1 MSKSSRAA
9 AAVDD
14 KDSIKSISRSS
25 EERKLPEVVVLS
37 MNLHGFIE
45 IPLPAIDQVSKL
57 RQIPDKIDMLRALYV
72 QPVPPGMTLIQMR
85 ATALGVS
92 NYLSPEDVEAQN
104 NLITKTLMKYPT
116 IVNGIEQDV
125 EVCER
130 FAKDISGKLKQH
142 MLDEYEINGT
152 GPAQRKK
159 IATIIEEKKE
169 DARKRM
175 LKDPKE
181 KDETPEEAAFFH
193 QLISPYSYRVK
204 VYRESQLYTDKQ
216 FVRDSEHLHQL
227 DSVLTGELEC
237 RIMNVRGSPD
247 VLRIL
252 SPDFRADKGALV
264 QDRHMIHLSTILNYL
279 HSMGVK
285 KVIFLDSTCSV
296 IGNKYTYGT
305 LGSEYPRQMN
315 IYDDPDF
322 ARLFLADTVP
332 NFPGGNKKNKSKKIR
347 RSRRYKKQ
355 IIESLK
361 SKVNSLAHKV
371 YEVGQNVG
379 NKVYEVGQNVGN
391 KAYEV
396 GQNVGH
402 KTYEVGQNVG
412 HKTYEYVRPVY
423 NRAVETAH
431 YMSGYSKQDS
441 KKPEQLDLVS
451 QSQQESDEPEKYEL
465 AEEPVLMGGFKNNH
479 RKSKLNK
486 IR

>member
-14 KDSIKSISRSS
+14 KDSIKPISMSS
-25 EERKLPEVVVLS
+25 DERKLPEVVVLS

-45 IPLPAIDQVSKL
+45 IPLPEKDQVSKL
-57 RQIPDKIDMLRALYV
+57 RQTPDKLDMLRALYT
-72 QPVPPGMTLIQMR
+72 QPVPIGMTLIQMR

-116 IVNGIEQDV
+116 IESGVEKKV
-125 EVCER
+125 EVCEQ
-130 FAKDISGKLKQH
+130 FAKDVSGKLKQH
-142 MLDEYEINGT
+142 MFDEYELNST
-152 GPAQRKK
+152 VPAQRKK
-159 IATIIEEKKE
+159 IAEIISEHKEE
-169 DARKRM
+169 ARLRM
-175 LKDPKE
+175 LKDPDE
-181 KDETPEEAAFFH
+181 KDETPEETAFFH

-204 VYRESQLYTDKQ
+204 VYRENEVYTDKQ

-237 RIMNVRGSPD
+237 RIMNMRGSPD
-247 VLRIL
+247 ILRIL
-252 SPDFRADKGALV
+252 SPDFRADRGSLV

-279 HSMGVK
+279 NSRGVK

-332 NFPGGNKKNKSKKIR
+332 NFPGGNKKIKSKKIR

-379 NKVYEVGQNVGN
+379 NKVYDVGHKTYEVGQNVGN
-391 KAYEV
+391 KVYEV

-412 HKTYEYVRPVY
+412 NKTYEYVRPVY

-431 YMSGYSKQDS
+431 YISGYSKQDYKS
-441 KKPEQLDLVS
+441 
-451 QSQQESDEPEKYEL
+451 PEKYEL
-465 AEEPVLMGGFKNNH
+465 AEEPVLMGGLKKNR
-479 RKSKLNK
+479 RKSKLN
-486 IR
+486 RMR